1 MFKQSLR
8 FQCAKKKMETT
19 EQKIFQK
26 YNFLEMKK
34 ISAHVQHNDFLCY
47 NQSTIWKHENFVLFG
62 QDSLLMGFVVV
73 QLVIFAPA

>member
-1 MFKQSLR
+1 
-8 FQCAKKKMETT
+8 METT